1 MKVPTHLTEPQGKIK
16 NQTPR
21 NSKKIILGIDPGI
34 ANTGYGV
41 VESHANRLT
50 LRDFG
55 NIKTSPKT
63 ASEARL
69 KQIYDAVTDLIAKFA
84 IESIVLEDIFF
95 SKNISSA
102 FVVGEVKGI
111 VKLAAANSNC
121 PVTVYT
127 PTQVKQAVVGYGRAT
142 KSQMQK
148 MVQALLKLKEPPRP
162 DHAAD
167 ALALTLCHAR
177 SYKVLEIQKKYTQS

>member
-1 MKVPTHLTEPQGKIK
+1 MQNPPPATA
-16 NQTPR
+16 R

-41 VESHANRLT
+41 VESHANRHIP
-50 LRDFG
+50 RDFG
-55 NIKTSPKT
+55 NIRTSPKT
-63 ASEARL
+63 ASEMRL
-69 KQIYDAVTDLIAKFA
+69 KQIYDAVTCLIAEYTV
-84 IESIVLEDIFF
+84 ESVVLEDIFF
-95 SKNISSA
+95 SKNVSSA
-102 FVVGEVKGI
+102 FAVGEVKGI
-111 VKLAAANSNC
+111 VKLAAANADC
-121 PVTVYT
+121 PVTLYT
-127 PTQVKQAVVGYGRAT
+127 PTQVKQAIVGYGKAT

-177 SYKVLEIQKKYTQS
+177 SYKVLELRKKLTQ

>member
-1 MKVPTHLTEPQGKIK
+1 M
-16 NQTPR
+16 
-21 NSKKIILGIDPGI
+21 IILGIDPGI

-41 VESHANRLT
+41 VEAQANRFIS
-50 LRDFG
+50 RGHG
-55 NIKTSPKT
+55 NIRTSPQT
-63 ASEARL
+63 ASEVRL
-69 KQIYDAVTDLIAKFA
+69 KQIYDAITDLIAKFA

-111 VKLAAANSNC
+111 AKLAAANADCS
-121 PVTVYT
+121 VTVYT
-127 PTQVKQAVVGYGRAT
+127 PTQVKQAVVGYGKAT
-142 KSQMQK
+142 KPQMQK

-167 ALALTLCHAR
+167 ALALALCHAR
-177 SYKVLEIQKKYTQS
+177 SYKVLEIQKNIHGRN

>member
-1 MKVPTHLTEPQGKIK
+1 MQNPPHRAVRKI
-16 NQTPR
+16 
-21 NSKKIILGIDPGI
+21 KKIILGIDPGI

-41 VESHANRLT
+41 VEAHANRLI
-50 LRDFG
+50 LQSFG

-63 ASEARL
+63 ASEVRL
-69 KQIYDAVTDLIAKFA
+69 KQIYDTVTDLIAKFA

-95 SKNISSA
+95 RKNVSSA

-111 VKLAAANSNC
+111 VKLAAANADC
-121 PVTVYT
+121 PIVLYT
-127 PTQVKQAVVGYGRAT
+127 PTQVKQAIVGYGRAT

-148 MVQALLKLKEPPRP
+148 MAQALLQLKEPPRP

-167 ALALTLCHAR
+167 ALALALCHAR
-177 SYKVLEIQKKYTQS
+177 SYRVLELQKKYTQ